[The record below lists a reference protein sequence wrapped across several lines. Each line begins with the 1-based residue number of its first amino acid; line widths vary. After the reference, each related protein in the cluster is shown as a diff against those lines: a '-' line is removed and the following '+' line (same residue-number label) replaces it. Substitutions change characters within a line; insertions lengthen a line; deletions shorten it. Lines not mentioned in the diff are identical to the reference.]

1 MDERDEFDATVERL
15 THDLTANLVNGKIP
29 VSEAVR
35 AVDTFFDG
43 VAHHRQL
50 EAKAKVLGDLF
61 SLEVVQEL
69 RKAAHRETT
78 DERIWR
84 LARRIVSEEG
94 CVILNLRAE
103 GQKPLWEVVK
113 SHLPEGMAD
122 KAEKNVWIVALVLGL
137 DGKSLLAE
145 HLQRVWESAQ

>member
-1 MDERDEFDATVERL
+1 MDGRDEFDAMVERL
-15 THDLTANLVNGKIP
+15 TRDLTGKLVNGEIP

-43 VAHHRQL
+43 VAHDRCL

-61 SLEVVQEL
+61 SLDVVQEL
-69 RKAAHRETT
+69 RKAVHRETT

-84 LARRIVSEEG
+84 LARRFVSEKG

-103 GQKPLWEVVK
+103 AQNPLWEVVK
-113 SHLPEGMAD
+113 SHLPEGIVD
-122 KAEKNVWIVALVLGL
+122 KAERNVWIVALVLGL